1 MENIVPLLQVP
12 SKVQA
17 EKIIKELTAR
27 GEITWSVHCKERMKQ
42 RDITMPQI
50 INCLLKG
57 TVTEIPFYSHEN
69 GGGYETRVEKGTA
82 GEWLRVVVCLKFS
95 QKLLIVTAIN

>member
-1 MENIVPLLQVP
+1 MERIVNIEKTPTTGEAEIMIRKL
-12 SKVQA
+12 VQA
-17 EKIIKELTAR
+17 GMIAWT
-27 GEITWSVHCKERMKQ
+27 THCKNRMKE

-57 TVTEIPFYSHEN
+57 RVTEPPFFVSEN

-82 GEWLRVVVCLKFS
+82 GDWLRVAVCMRLD
-95 QKLLIVTAIN
+95 QQLAIITAIN